1 MLTATVVRTLW
12 NEEVTLTTETTA
24 TIVAPNIES
33 AREAFKKHFSLN
45 IEHSDILTAPADV
58 PGLYRLSYGEYS
70 AEVTIQQGATLE
82 IVP

>member
-12 NEEVTLTTETTA
+12 NEEVTLTTSLTA

-33 AREAFKKHFSLN
+33 ALEAFRKHFSLR
-45 IEHSDILTAPADV
+45 IEDDEILTAPADV
-58 PGLYRLSYGEYS
+58 PGLYRLSYGDYM
-70 AEVTIQQGATLE
+70 AEVTIQPGATLE